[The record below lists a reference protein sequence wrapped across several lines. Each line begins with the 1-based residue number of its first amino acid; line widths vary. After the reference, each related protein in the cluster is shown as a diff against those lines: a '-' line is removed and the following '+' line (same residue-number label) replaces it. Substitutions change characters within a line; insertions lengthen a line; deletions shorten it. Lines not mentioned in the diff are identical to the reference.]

1 MNTERICPG
10 CMHDNGGEKICPV
23 CGYNSV
29 TENNGEDALK
39 IKSVLKQQ
47 YFVGKKLSV
56 NSEGITYL
64 GFDAAQ
70 GAVVEIKEYFP
81 AGISL
86 RKTDGSVA
94 VKKGNPKFVKA
105 INSALEDMKKD
116 GTYKKIFVKWF
127 GEEPPAE

>member
-39 IKSVLKQQ
+39 VKTILKQR

-64 GFDAAQ
+64 GFDAAE
-70 GAVVEIKEYFP
+70 GAVFDIKEYFP
-81 AGISL
+81 AGMSL
-86 RKTDGSVA
+86 RAADSVT
-94 VKKGNPKFVKA
+94 VGNRCPQ
-105 INSALEDMKKD
+105 S
-116 GTYKKIFVKWF
+116 
-127 GEEPPAE
+127 

>member
-39 IKSVLKQQ
+39 VKTILKQR
-47 YFVGKKLSV
+47 YFIGKKLSV

-64 GFDAAQ
+64 GFDAAE
-70 GAVVEIKEYFP
+70 GAVVDIKEYFP
-81 AGISL
+81 AGMSL
-86 RKTDGSVA
+86 RAADGSVA
-94 VKKGNPKFVKA
+94 IK
-105 INSALEDMKKD
+105 
-116 GTYKKIFVKWF
+116 
-127 GEEPPAE
+127 